1 MLTRLALALLPILLA
16 ACSLLPVPPP
26 PPPPYPD
33 QAEALYRAF
42 ALQAM
47 VKNSWVESA
56 TQAAAGKLSGG
67 DAIGMMLLSAGLLQ
81 SSANILETDFPDVF
95 ATYAAQA
102 ETQGRALAAIGQQWF
117 DSHELATADVPAALE
132 AIDASGE
139 LLRYSDYLLSL
150 GYSHD
155 DVEMMNVRLK
165 DELRQ
170 RLADAP

>member
-1 MLTRLALALLPILLA
+1 MSRLILALLPILLA

-26 PPPPYPD
+26 APPPYPD
-33 QAEALYRAF
+33 EAEALYRAF

-47 VKNSWVESA
+47 VKDAFAEG
-56 TQAAAGKLSGG
+56 AAAALADNLPAG

-81 SSANILETDFPDVF
+81 SSANILDGDYPATF

-117 DSHELATADVPAALE
+117 DTHELATADVPAALD
-132 AIDASGE
+132 AIDTRGE

-155 DVEMMNVRLK
+155 DIEMMNVRLK
-165 DELRQ
+165 DKLRQ
-170 RLADAP
+170 RLTQAN

>member
-1 MLTRLALALLPILLA
+1 MPRFILALLPILLA

-26 PPPPYPD
+26 APPPYPE

-47 VKNSWVESA
+47 VKEA
-56 TQAAAGKLSGG
+56 FAEGAAAALADDLPAG

-81 SSANILETDFPDVF
+81 SSANILDGDYPDMF

-117 DSHELATADVPAALE
+117 DTHELATADVPAALE
-132 AIDASGE
+132 VIDANGE

-170 RLADAP
+170 RLTQAN

>member
-1 MLTRLALALLPILLA
+1 MLTRIILALLPILLA
-16 ACSLLPVPPP
+16 ACSLLPVRPPA
-26 PPPPYPD
+26 PPPYPE
-33 QAEALYRAF
+33 QAEALYRALL
-42 ALQAM
+42 LQVL
-47 VKNSWVESA
+47 VKDSWAESA

-67 DAIGMMLLSAGLLQ
+67 DAIGMMLYTAGLLQ
-81 SSANILETDFPDVF
+81 ASANQLDSDYPAVF

-102 ETQGRALAAIGQQWF
+102 ERQGRALASIGQQWF
-117 DSHELATADVPAALE
+117 DTHELATADVPAALE
-132 AIDASGE
+132 AIDASDE